1 MIILALSASRFHR
14 DRRDNVTDQLAR
26 PFIKT
31 DYRQTRVIHS
41 LIDIQ
46 NLFHMPN
53 ERRGDLA
60 YAPML
65 LQVWLE
71 FVFFRILFTVWCEMV
86 STNSS
91 STTLSAMRRKVQ
103 RLRPSGGSEQA
114 KAVILAFWRPLILC
128 GAPDRDCSL
137 IAASR
142 PLWTYLERTW
152 RTVLR
157 ATRNDSIIC
166 VSVFPSLANSN
177 MRQRVILRAFSVPLL
192 MSCSNIFRSFGFNL
206 TGFFTLI
213 DTTSCLEVVSHK
225 YQHLSRIYVTEY

>member
-1 MIILALSASRFHR
+1 
-14 DRRDNVTDQLAR
+14 
-26 PFIKT
+26 
-31 DYRQTRVIHS
+31 
-41 LIDIQ
+41 
-46 NLFHMPN
+46 MPN
-53 ERRGDLA
+53 GRRGDLA

-65 LQVWLE
+65 LQVRLE

-91 STTLSAMRRKVQ
+91 STALSAMRRNVQ

-128 GAPDRDCSL
+128 GAPDRGCSL

-166 VSVFPSLANSN
+166 VSVFPPLANSN
-177 MRQRVILRAFSVPLL
+177 MRQRVTLRAFSAPLL
-192 MSCSNIFRSFGFNL
+192 VSCSNIFCSCRFNL
-206 TGFFTLI
+206 TGFLTLT
-213 DTTSCLEVVSHK
+213 DTPPLLEVVSHK
-225 YQHLSRIYVTEY
+225 YQRLSRTCVTER